1 MPIKLN
7 STGGGSVSIDV
18 PSTASSYTLTA
29 PARSGTIITSADANT
44 VTQAM
49 VQTGFAGNGPAF
61 SAYQTVSQTGLT
73 SGVVAKI
80 TFTAEDF
87 DTANC
92 YDTTTS
98 RFTPNVAGYYQI
110 NAAVSLQTAASTGSH
125 IIYVYKNGTTFSRGN
140 RQLST
145 VSMVAGLTVSQ
156 LIYMNGTTDYLE
168 IHSFSNAGTFS
179 TEPGSAS
186 ERITWFNGY
195 LARSA

>member
-18 PSTASSYTLTA
+18 PSTASTYTLTA

-61 SAYQTVSQTGLT
+61 RVYYTGSNQSVT
-73 SGVVAKI
+73 NGVNAKI
-80 TFTAEDF
+80 ILNTKVF

-92 YDTTTS
+92 FDASTNY
-98 RFTPNVAGYYQI
+98 RFTPNVAGYYQF
-110 NAAVSLQTAASTGSH
+110 NAMLYASASTALGYNY
-125 IIYVYKNGTTFSRGN
+125 IQVFKNGNQDSAAIYGPYGGASN
-140 RQLST
+140 IGSLST
-145 VSMVAGLTVSQ
+145 
-156 LIYMNGTTDYLE
+156 LIYMNGSTDYVELWAQ
-168 IHSFSNAGTFS
+168 ISGTG
-179 TEPGSAS
+179 TLIYAPGYALTYLSG
-186 ERITWFNGY
+186 F